1 MTKVELFKFIHVLAA
16 MVWVGGGATV
26 AVVAF
31 RMKTADPLHRL
42 GFARDMRFI
51 STWIFL
57 PAALVAYVFGSLMVE
72 EVEAFDYEQT
82 WIAIGTIGI
91 FVTFLTLS
99 IYLVP
104 RIRKA
109 VKLMEAGKGPE
120 AGALMRKITI
130 VSRFNLSILF
140 VVVWAMVTKP
150 GL

>member
-16 MVWVGGGATV
+16 MVWVGGGTTA

-31 RMKTADPLHRL
+31 RMKNAEPAHRL

-57 PAALVAYVFGSLMVE
+57 PAALIAYVFGSLMVE
-72 EVEAFDYEQT
+72 EVAAFDYEQT
-82 WIAIGTIGI
+82 WIGIGTIGI
-91 FVTFLTLS
+91 ALTFLTVA

-109 VKLMEAGKGPE
+109 VKLMEAGQGPE
-120 AGALMRKITI
+120 AGVLMRKIAI
-130 VSRFNLSILF
+130 VSRFNLLILF